1 MSLAALYFA
10 KFGLL
15 ALIYVFLA
23 AVLAVIVR
31 DLRIPGYGPLK
42 PSSDPASEA
51 VFWLERVEG
60 HAEPAE
66 CPIADSLVIGRA
78 PGCQVRV
85 DDPFTSA
92 QHARLEAESDGV
104 RLADLGSS
112 NGTFLGPGKKITTSV
127 LLKAGETFLIG
138 DTVLRVKKNLDRR
151 PRLTYEATLLLG
163 AQAVIAVALMLAWLA
178 LGGSAAAPWLAFLGV
193 AGGWWGTYIALRIG
207 KVRGDPLLLPLAC
220 LLSGLGWVEVY
231 RLDSE
236 LGLKQAI
243 WLVLGCV
250 LLAVLCFLI
259 KDYRKLEDY
268 RYLYLGAAILLQ
280 ASVMVFG
287 VERNGARLWF
297 QFGDF
302 LFQPVE
308 IVKILMILFVA
319 AFLRQFRLWLKM
331 SLWAR
336 TGPLGRSARLP
347 RRALVMLGLGW
358 LLAEGVLVVQ
368 RDLGMALLFFGVF
381 LSLFYIATG
390 RIDLVTLVFVL
401 FLGGGWLGYQLFG
414 HVQVRVQAWL
424 DPFATPETGGY
435 QMLQALFAL
444 SWGGLWGT
452 GLGLGEPGIVP
463 EAATDFIFVALC
475 EELGLL
481 GGVAILITLMLLVAR
496 VFRASIRATD
506 EFATLL
512 TAGLGFLMAWQSL
525 ILICGTLKLIPM
537 TGITLPFVSYGG
549 SSTLANFT
557 LLALMQRL
565 SRRGR

>member
-1 MSLAALYFA
+1 LSLAALYFA

-15 ALIYVFLA
+15 ALIYVFLG
-23 AVLAVIVR
+23 AVLAVVVR
-31 DLRIPGYGPLK
+31 DLRLPA
-42 PSSDPASEA
+42 SSRTANSSEPASEA

-66 CPIADSLVIGRA
+66 CPIGDNLVIGRA
-78 PGCQVRV
+78 PGCHVRV

-92 QHARLEAESDGV
+92 QHARLEAEADGV

-112 NGTFLGPGKKITTSV
+112 NGTFLGPGKKLTTSV
-127 LLKAGETFLIG
+127 LLKPGETFLVG
-138 DTVLRVKKNLDRR
+138 DTVLRVKKKPEHRA
-151 PRLTYEATLLLG
+151 RLTFEATLLLG
-163 AQAVIAVALMLAWLA
+163 AQVVIAAALALAWLA

-193 AGGWWGTYIALRIG
+193 AGSWWGTYVALRVG

-220 LLSGLGWVEVY
+220 FLSGLGWVEVY
-231 RLDSE
+231 RLDSA

-243 WLVLGCV
+243 WLVLGC
-250 LLAVLCFLI
+250 LLMAVMCFLV

-268 RYLYLGAAILLQ
+268 RYLYLGAAVILQ
-280 ASVMVFG
+280 VAVMIFG

-297 QFGDF
+297 EVGDF

-308 IVKILMILFVA
+308 IVKILMILFLA

-331 SLWAR
+331 SLWAH

-347 RRALVMLGLGW
+347 RRALVLLGLGW
-358 LLAEGVLVVQ
+358 LIAEGVLVVQ

-390 RIDLVTLVFVL
+390 RLDLVAIVFAL
-401 FLGGGWLGYQLFG
+401 FVAGGFVGYFLFS

-444 SWGGLWGT
+444 SWGGVWGT
-452 GLGLGEPGIVP
+452 GLGLGEPEIVP

-481 GGVAILITLMLLVAR
+481 GGLAVLVTLMLLVAR

-512 TAGLGFLMAWQSL
+512 SAGLGFLLAWQSL

-549 SSTLANFT
+549 SATLANFA